1 MKKILIA
8 FALAT
13 LLFSCTA
20 EGVFSGNS
28 IDNPRVDWSNNDAP
42 SSSSLPS
49 LPSSSSSSPIE
60 QFCYYYDSYYGEYAC
75 DAIPGYYSLPRCI
88 DDYGSAAVIDRQTCQ
103 NRDAH
108 IYE

>member
-42 SSSSLPS
+42 SSSS
-49 LPSSSSSSPIE
+49 SSP
-60 QFCYYYDSYYGEYAC
+60 
-75 DAIPGYYSLPRCI
+75 I